1 MTRRN
6 TGPTQAVRDAVYLRD
21 GMACVVGGCTDGP
34 FALHH
39 RSARRMGGSRLAEK
53 NSPSNLILVCDTH
66 HRWIELNR
74 AAAENA
80 GLIVRSHQDPATT
93 PLIWH
98 GSWSLL
104 TDMGAVEPV
113 EVAS

>member
-1 MTRRN
+1 MRR

-21 GMACVVGGCTDGP
+21 GFRCVVGSCSDGP

-39 RSARRMGGSRLAEK
+39 RSARRMGGSRLASK
-53 NSPSNLILVCDTH
+53 NYLSNLILVCDEH
-66 HRWIELNR
+66 HRWIETNR
-74 AAAENA
+74 TAAENA
-80 GLIVRSHQDPATT
+80 GLIVRSHDDPAAT

-98 GSWSLL
+98 GTWSLL
-104 TDMGAVEPV
+104 TDLGAVEAT